1 MIITGIDPG
10 ACGAIVSILPDHSL
24 EWVRFRD
31 TDQFNK
37 SCYQVKEFL
46 ERISLLAT
54 DGQVYLEKVHSMPG
68 QGVSSVFTFGRM
80 AGIIEGMMKQEG
92 LQYNLVQP
100 QEWQRFLKLENIVGK
115 TTFKNAA
122 AKKLARKKAY
132 LEVAK
137 KLFPKYA
144 KDITLD
150 IADAVLIAEYGY
162 RKAVENEYDV

>member
-37 SCYQVKEFL
+37 SCYQLKEFF
-46 ERISLLAT
+46 ERLHT
-54 DGQVYLEKVHSMPG
+54 DGAIYLEKVHSMPG

-80 AGIIEGMMKQEG
+80 VGVVEGMMKQEG

-100 QEWQRFLKLENIVGK
+100 QEWQRHLRLETIVGK
-115 TTFKNAA
+115 ATFKNAA

-150 IADAVLIAEYGY
+150 IADAILIAEYGY
-162 RKAVENEYDV
+162 RKAMENEYDV

>member
-10 ACGAIVSILPDHSL
+10 ACGAIVSILEDHSL

-31 TDQFNK
+31 FDQFNL
-37 SCYQVKEFL
+37 SCFQLQEFF
-46 ERISLLAT
+46 ERLT
-54 DGQVYLEKVHSMPG
+54 NDGTIYLEKVHSMPG

-80 AGIIEGMMKQEG
+80 VGVVEGMMKQER
-92 LQYNLVQP
+92 LRYSLVSP
-100 QEWQRFLKLENIVGK
+100 QEWQNYLGLGNITGK
-115 TTFKNAA
+115 STFKNAA

-132 LEVAK
+132 LEIAK

-150 IADAVLIAEYGY
+150 IADAILIAEYGY
-162 RKAVENEYDV
+162 RKQKELEYDV